1 MLTDILYFLG
11 ISLVVSVVCTALRED
26 KPAALAFGTLK
37 LFLMIAGGI
46 AAFCVVVQV
55 ISARF
60 Q

>member
-1 MLTDILYFLG
+1 MLTEILYFLG
-11 ISLVVSVVCTALRED
+11 ISLVTSVVCVALREE

-37 LFLMIAGGI
+37 LFFMIAGGI
-46 AAFCVVVQV
+46 VAFCVVVQV

>member
-1 MLTDILYFLG
+1 VLTDILYFLG
-11 ISLVVSVVCTALRED
+11 ISLVVSVVCIALKEEE
-26 KPAALAFGTLK
+26 PAALAFGTLK

-55 ISARF
+55 LQAAL

>member
-1 MLTDILYFLG
+1 MLTDVLYFLG

-26 KPAALAFGTLK
+26 KPAALVFGTLK

-46 AAFCVVVQV
+46 AVFSIVVQA
-55 ISARF
+55 IQAGF